1 MAKKDLLDE
10 VLSFLGCSC
19 LLQLAAPFILVFLI
33 AAFIYGLL
41 FSEDVHKKYEGV
53 ENIIFTSELKDKAIA
68 TAKVTYDKDIFES
81 VESGSDTGINAKIN
95 YTFSGRDKTVLE
107 YEELAK
113 KEVTKLYDMLKGYT
127 LVSDQG
133 NVDFSQRKIEIT
145 FYLSKIKAQDFTYL
159 GTYYIKYTVDAVV
172 DDVAYEEEM
181 NKTHI
186 DQNTLERALRGW

>member
-1 MAKKDLLDE
+1 
-10 VLSFLGCSC
+10 
-19 LLQLAAPFILVFLI
+19 
-33 AAFIYGLL
+33 
-41 FSEDVHKKYEGV
+41 
-53 ENIIFTSELKDKAIA
+53 
-68 TAKVTYDKDIFES
+68 
-81 VESGSDTGINAKIN
+81 
-95 YTFSGRDKTVLE
+95 
-107 YEELAK
+107 
-113 KEVTKLYDMLKGYT
+113 MLKGYT

-159 GTYYIKYTVDAVV
+159 GTYYIKYTNDAVV